1 MDFYSVL
8 ITDAGSRMQSKS
20 RRLSSQID
28 FSSFWSVINLWNR
41 EMPTSTQKKT
51 NSPAIIVYTEDWG
64 DYGEEH
70 SKGQQSIVHVIVD
83 TIDDLF
89 IFKCC
94 ITNIMSSAFD
104 PFRPFIVVVVVA
116 RSIRFLFLSLSN
128 VFHNKSMHIC
138 HLCRFN
144 CSSV

>member
-1 MDFYSVL
+1 MPVPACSPSLADYLLKSIFHLFDLSL
-8 ITDAGSRMQSKS
+8 ISGTEKCQRAH
-20 RRLSSQID
+20 
-28 FSSFWSVINLWNR
+28 
-41 EMPTSTQKKT
+41 KKN